1 MSQDQSPAPSS
12 DSTSPAAVI
21 YRRRLAEEQ
30 AREAV
35 EARREAILG
44 NGRFFLF
51 LPLIVACYFLFG
63 VEGLAIL
70 WIVPVAVLFF
80 ALLVWH
86 QRALRGL
93 RAARRSV
100 AFYQHGLARL
110 DDRWTGLGPTGDRF
124 LDPAH
129 PYAADLDLFGPGSVF
144 QLLCQARTSRGE
156 QVLADWLRAPAT
168 PEVVAQ
174 RQQAVAELRE
184 RLDLREALA
193 HLGGALPEGVD
204 FEKVATWG
212 AAPPVLTQS
221 WERWVAVLLALLAV
235 AAVLAWIQLETR
247 LWPLYSVIILELLF
261 TARMHQRV
269 NAVISAI
276 ERRAG
281 DLMLLGGLVALFEK
295 QTFTAARLQELS
307 AAFRPEGKAP
317 SRHLFRLV
325 MLLDWL
331 NSRRN
336 IYFAPLGALLLWTTQ
351 FAFAI
356 ESWRRRVGPSLEPWL
371 AAIGEFE
378 ALLSLATLAW
388 ERPEDVVPHVSAEGP
403 CFEGIELGHPLL
415 PNAACVRNDAR
426 LDRQPQVLLVSGS
439 NMSGKSTFL
448 RTVGVNIVLALAG
461 GTVRARRLTVSPLAI
476 GATLRVQDSLMA
488 GKSRFYAEITRIHQ
502 VVDLTRGPLPVLFL
516 FDEIFHGT
524 NSHERR
530 LGAEGVIRSLVE
542 RGALGLLTTHDL
554 ALTEIANL
562 LSQRVVNVHFDDQFE
577 DGKLEFDYKMRPG
590 VVTRSNALALMRA
603 VGLDV

>member
-1 MSQDQSPAPSS
+1 MTTS
-12 DSTSPAAVI
+12 DTASVV
-21 YRRRLAEEQ
+21 YQRRLVEER
-30 AREAV
+30 AREAA
-35 EARREAILG
+35 EARREAVLG
-44 NGRFFLF
+44 NARFLFF
-51 LPLIVACYFLFG
+51 LPLIVVCYFLFG
-63 VEGLAIL
+63 IEGFALLWVIL
-70 WIVPVAVLFF
+70 VAVLFF
-80 ALLVWH
+80 VLLVWH
-86 QRALRGL
+86 QRALRAL
-93 RAARRSV
+93 RSAQRSV
-100 AFYQHGLARL
+100 AFYEHGLARL
-110 DDRWTGLGPTGDRF
+110 EDRWSGKGPTGDRF

-174 RQQAVAELRE
+174 RQQAVAELRD

-212 AAPPVLTQS
+212 AAPPVLTQR
-221 WERWVAVLLALLAV
+221 WERAVALVLALLAV
-235 AAVLAWIQLETR
+235 AAGFAWFQFDT
-247 LWPLYSVIILELLF
+247 PLYFLYLVILVQLVFSIRLN
-261 TARMHQRV
+261 RRV
-269 NAVISAI
+269 TAVISAI

-281 DLMLLGGLVALFEK
+281 DLLLLGGLVALFEN
-295 QTFTAARLQELS
+295 QTFTSPRLQELTT
-307 AAFRPEGKAP
+307 AFHREGKPP
-317 SRHLFRLV
+317 SRHLFHLV
-325 MLLDWL
+325 VLLDWL

-336 IYFAPLGALLLWTTQ
+336 IYFAPIGALLLWTTQ

-356 ESWRRRVGPSLEPWL
+356 ENWRRRVGPSLDRWL

-378 ALLSLATLAW
+378 ALLSLATLSW
-388 ERPEDVVPHVSAEGP
+388 ERPEDIVPQIRAEGP
-403 CFEGIELGHPLL
+403 FVEGTELGHPLL
-415 PNAACVRNDAR
+415 PNAVCVRNDVR
-426 LDRQPQVLLVSGS
+426 LDRQTQVLLISGS
-439 NMSGKSTFL
+439 NMSGKSTYL
-448 RTVGVNIVLALAG
+448 RTLGVNLVLALAG
-461 GTVRARRLTVSPLAI
+461 GTVRARQLTVSPLAI

-530 LGAEGVIRSLVE
+530 LGAEGVIRSLVA
-542 RGALGLLTTHDL
+542 RGAIGLLTTHDL

-562 LSQRVVNVHFDDQFE
+562 LPQRVVNVHFDDQFE
-577 DGKLEFDYKMRPG
+577 DGKLDFDYKMRPG